1 MYDCTVACFL
11 VLLWAAF
18 WATMGVTFINLT
30 INLTD
35 LRSRTAKIQRVQLF
49 N

>member
-30 INLTD
+30 D
-35 LRSRTAKIQRVQLF
+35 LRSGTVKIQRVQLF